1 MSRERFLFDVTTTDR
16 IEHSRAYEDFIRSFR
31 LNLPRVTKMVLTC
44 YRAGNAVTELVMYH
58 GEGSQLCLTIWE
70 GKLSLTPL
78 LPDNVRLSLLEISL
92 QDVTDI
98 LLLVTSLARIYR
110 LAPYLT
116 GDPHSS
122 AALTFMQA
130 E

>member
-1 MSRERFLFDVTTTDR
+1 
-16 IEHSRAYEDFIRSFR
+16 
-31 LNLPRVTKMVLTC
+31 
-44 YRAGNAVTELVMYH
+44 MYH
-58 GEGSQLCLTIWE
+58 GEGRQLCLTIWE
-70 GKLSLTPL
+70 GKLSLTPQ

-92 QDVTDI
+92 QDVTDT
-98 LLLVTSLARIYR
+98 LRLVTSLARIYR

-116 GDPHSS
+116 GDRHSS

>member
-1 MSRERFLFDVTTTDR
+1 MAKERYLFDVTTTDR
-16 IEHSRAYEDFIRSFR
+16 IEHTKAYEDFIRSIR
-31 LNLPRVTKMVLTC
+31 LNLPRVKKIEVTC

-58 GEGSQLCLTIWE
+58 SEGSQLCLTIWE
-70 GKLSLTPL
+70 GKLSLPPL

-98 LLLVTSLARIYR
+98 LILVTSLARVYR
-110 LAPYLT
+110 LAPYLP

-122 AALTFMQA
+122 AVLTFMQ
-130 E
+130 EE